1 MTRRPFAHLNV
12 LEQLGLLFLLMD
24 HTHTSPLALEDID
37 MPPYKA
43 VTSKAQ
49 SRKLFALANRG
60 ELSMDEAK
68 GKTRAANFKS
78 LPERKGKGRKSRK
91 SRR

>member
-1 MTRRPFAHLNV
+1 
-12 LEQLGLLFLLMD
+12 
-24 HTHTSPLALEDID
+24 
-37 MPPYKA
+37 MPGGRYRA

-60 ELSMDEAK
+60 QLSLDEAK
-68 GKTRAANFKS
+68 GKTRAANWKS
-78 LPERKGKGRKSRK
+78 LPQRVSK